1 MRHQHGK
8 QQIVTIIQ
16 ARLFF
21 QLFQLFFQLFQV
33 INFFPNLYRLTCPET
48 PVPPEVVR
56 VLVAEVLVA
65 AAAPLPLTHPVPPGD
80 RATLPG
86 VNPISHW
93 APTATMD
100 LKALVFP
107 ALAIAATAILCS

>member
-1 MRHQHGK
+1 MELLLHISKLSLTTGK
-8 QQIVTIIQ
+8 RTDEVVVFEY
-16 ARLFF
+16 L
-21 QLFQLFFQLFQV
+21 
-33 INFFPNLYRLTCPET
+33 INFFPNLYRLTYPET

-93 APTATMD
+93 APTATTD

-107 ALAIAATAILCS
+107 ALAIAATAILC

>member
-1 MRHQHGK
+1 MVRSSF
-8 QQIVTIIQ
+8 V
-16 ARLFF
+16 LVFYNFYFF
-21 QLFQLFFQLFQV
+21 
-33 INFFPNLYRLTCPET
+33 LYRLTYPET
-48 PVPPEVVR
+48 PVQPEVVR

-93 APTATMD
+93 APTATTD